1 MAWSE
6 SHLNVFII
14 SLTREAPEIK
24 KDTIDDRCRIFQM
37 QDRARILLN
46 YNEELQNKA
55 DKLKAEREFKKTSD
69 MEEIALI
76 VKSIGKNNEQIENL
90 VLKTKEQM
98 AQIKK
103 MTDDHHERLTQL
115 NTDFV
120 VKVEVRNKDI
130 ALRQE
135 ELEDIQNWLKHE
147 MQKTDERDQL
157 RELQEAGVRKHQ

>member
-1 MAWSE
+1 
-6 SHLNVFII
+6 
-14 SLTREAPEIK
+14 
-24 KDTIDDRCRIFQM
+24 M